1 MVLSIFHIARMSLYY
16 KDAHWEKWRCC
27 LLLGGEDVDGFACKR
42 LLQMAWSSEIG
53 FSKEILLSNLS
64 VVK

>member
-1 MVLSIFHIARMSLYY
+1 MSLYY